1 MQQTHTKSA
10 QLCWY
15 IAKPTAVRLLY
26 RTHSCKISCFWTK
39 SLTHQR
45 HHITRAHCSN
55 LTQAVKIK
63 FLCYYFCKFSY
74 RFVFVLGL
82 FKVCHKCNGSYT
94 KCDLVN
100 RKKTAILSCM
110 LYLDIPLS
118 PWEAGLLFWRLCAR
132 HCFPSNFLVERTDK
146 IYAYCC
152 LACCGSKTQYKHHQN
167 SQTLQ
172 QQKRR

>member
-82 FKVCHKCNGSYT
+82 FKVCHKCNESYT

-100 RKKTAILSCM
+100 RKKLQ
-110 LYLDIPLS
+110 
-118 PWEAGLLFWRLCAR
+118 FW
-132 HCFPSNFLVERTDK
+132 V
-146 IYAYCC
+146 
-152 LACCGSKTQYKHHQN
+152 ACCILIFHSAREKLDCFFGGFAHVIVFPPTFW
-167 SQTLQ
+167 
-172 QQKRR
+172 